1 MSNLFVDK
9 ISGKSGTSSGAPITL
24 SGDTATLGSGVTN
37 NAGVASGTI
46 ASGVAFPAKP
56 TGATGGHILQTVL
69 TEYNTATPI
78 SSNDVAAPTST
89 GLTCAITPLYAGSVL
104 LAQIY
109 IHVRIVSASNL
120 NSEAG
125 CAFRVYDGSS
135 LIYDETDGVAYH
147 AYTGAFVWGGSTD
160 ASDEIRVRH
169 PIMFTTSAVNTSART
184 YTVKANMYTQN
195 YTPTV
200 HCQYLSAKSQF
211 ILQELTG

>member
-1 MSNLFVDK
+1 MGSTLTVDNIK
-9 ISGKSGTSSGAPITL
+9 D
-24 SGDTATLGSGVTN
+24 SGDNTLVSSTGSGHTIASGVTN

-46 ASGVAFPAKP
+46 ESGVAFPAKP